1 MITDS
6 QLTVAGNLT
15 ADPQMKFGKTD
26 GTPFAVFTIAQNL
39 TRFDRG
45 SGQWVQTGT
54 NFVDVI
60 AFRALGINV
69 AESARK
75 GDPVVV
81 HGRLRIKNWSNGERS
96 GTNVQL
102 DAQAVGFDMSFGQGT
117 FARVKRPAVP
127 GGDRMDSPEVQ
138 GAVDELHDGN
148 GLGGGFPGADDEPH
162 SAAPHHEGEVPAY
175 SGPLVV
181 DRGPEVEPEEE
192 ERERAIA

>member
-1 MITDS
+1 MITES
-6 QLTVAGNLT
+6 QVTVAGNLT
-15 ADPQMKFGKTD
+15 ADPQVKFGKTD
-26 GTPFAVFTIAQNL
+26 GTPFAVFTVAQNL
-39 TRFDRG
+39 TRFDRA

-117 FARVKRPAVP
+117 FARVKRPVVP
-127 GGDRMDSPEVQ
+127 GGDRMDSPDVQ
-138 GAVDELHDGN
+138 VAVDELRGAN
-148 GLGGGFPGADDEPH
+148 GSGGFPGADDEGLP
-162 SAAPHHEGEVPAY
+162 AASHHDGEAPAY
-175 SGPLVV
+175 AGPLVV
-181 DRGPEVEPEEE
+181 DRGPEEEP
-192 ERERAIA
+192 ERAIA